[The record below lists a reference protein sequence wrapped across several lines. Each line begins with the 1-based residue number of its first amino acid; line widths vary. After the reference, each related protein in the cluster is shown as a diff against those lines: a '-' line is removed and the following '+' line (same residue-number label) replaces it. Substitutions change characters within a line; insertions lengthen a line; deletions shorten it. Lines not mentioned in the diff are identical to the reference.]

1 MNEVPFLITI
11 LLLLLIFFLFVLLR
25 VSLRRRNERERS
37 GKEDN
42 SEVGFIVGTF
52 HELVAK
58 LKEEEK
64 ELQGLRKKAEERAEV
79 VEGYNEYILQS
90 VPSGVI
96 SLDSNLVVTKLNA
109 AAGRILNLRAEE
121 VIGRHYDEIFRE
133 PLKGNLDG
141 RTVIERGELQY
152 VTNSGKNVHL
162 GLTVT
167 PLMDAKREV
176 IGQLMVFTDL
186 TELKALQ
193 SQAELRDRLSSLGEM
208 AAGMAHE
215 LRNPMGVIAGYT
227 KLLTKK
233 VDPSLSHVV
242 DSVSQEVAV
251 MDRIITDFLSFARP
265 TEMSFSR
272 VDLNV
277 LIKNCVS
284 GILGNREDI
293 KVYFPA
299 EGFPL
304 IYGDEILLRQ
314 AFTNLIQN
322 AIEAMSQGGELRFG
336 FSVSEVAAEISISDS
351 GHGISEK
358 IRDKI
363 FLPFYTTKDKG
374 TGLGLAIVHKIVVS
388 HRGSVSVES
397 NEKGTT
403 FRVRLPIGRPLAKS
417 NNLLSS
423 TD

>member
-1 MNEVPFLITI
+1 MNEAQFRMTI
-11 LLLLLIFFLFVLLR
+11 LTVLLLIMIFFLFVFLR
-25 VSLRRRNERERS
+25 VTSRRRKEREMS
-37 GKEDN
+37 GKEDS

-58 LKEEEK
+58 LKDKEK
-64 ELQGLRKKAEERAEV
+64 ELEGLRRKAEERAEV

-96 SLDSNLVVTKLNA
+96 SLDSNFVITKVNA
-109 AAGRILNLRAEE
+109 AAGRILNLRADE
-121 VIGRHYDEIFRE
+121 VIGRHYDEIFGE
-133 PLKGNLDG
+133 PLKGILDG
-141 RTVIERGELQY
+141 GTVIERGELQY
-152 VTNSGKNVHL
+152 ITNSGKNVHL
-162 GLTVT
+162 GLAVT
-167 PLMDAKREV
+167 PLMDAKRKI

-227 KLLTKK
+227 KLLSKK
-233 VDPSLSHVV
+233 VDPSLRHDV
-242 DSVSQEVAV
+242 DSVSREVAV

-265 TEMSFSR
+265 TEVNFSS
-272 VDLNV
+272 VDIGA
-277 LIKNCVS
+277 LIKNCVA
-284 GILGNREDI
+284 GILGERKDI

-299 EGFPL
+299 EGACL
-304 IYGDEILLRQ
+304 IRGDEILLRQ

-322 AIEAMSQGGELRFG
+322 AVEAMSQGGELRFG
-336 FSVSEVAAEISISDS
+336 FSVGAAGAEIIISDS
-351 GHGISEK
+351 GHGIPEK
-358 IRDKI
+358 IKDKI

-374 TGLGLAIVHKIVVS
+374 TGLGLAIVHKIVIS
-388 HRGSVSVES
+388 HRGLVSVES

-403 FRVRLPIGRPLAKS
+403 FKVRLPIGRPLAKTG
-417 NNLLSS
+417 NM
-423 TD
+423 